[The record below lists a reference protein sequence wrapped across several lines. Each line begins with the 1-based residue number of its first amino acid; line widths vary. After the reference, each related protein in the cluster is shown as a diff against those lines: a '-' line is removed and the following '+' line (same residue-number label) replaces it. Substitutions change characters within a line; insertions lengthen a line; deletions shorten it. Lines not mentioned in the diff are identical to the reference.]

1 MFVKFLMKTA
11 QIFDINQTMN
21 KSINESIHQSINQS
35 IHQSTHQSNNPSKNQ
50 ASQACFMTLSCYC
63 CSATPLSRTLHPS
76 ATRECAT
83 KRSACDNDHARVTYG
98 IFELALLRVHAPAA
112 AAFLKEVATSCPFFL
127 TRKSLNIRGWNLE
140 GSKRFLICSG
150 KPHARIFWTGVA
162 KTTSLSVFFLLGLVT
177 QHRLRSFK
185 TPAALQATS

>member
-1 MFVKFLMKTA
+1 MFVNFLMKTA

-35 IHQSTHQSNNPSKNQ
+35 IHQSIYASIKQSIKKQ
-50 ASQACFMTLSCYC
+50 AIQACFMTLSCYC

-83 KRSACDNDHARVTYG
+83 KGSACDNDHARGTYG
-98 IFELALLRVHAPAA
+98 IFELALLRIHAPAA
-112 AAFLKEVATSCPFFL
+112 AAFLKEVATSCLFFL
-127 TRKSLNIRGWNLE
+127 TRKSLEIRGWNLE

-177 QHRLRSFK
+177 
-185 TPAALQATS
+185 